1 MTAKRKTNK
10 NPLTL
15 VYALAVAACVIIVAV
30 LAVWNYVSLR
40 QESEG
45 SWVYIP
51 GNSTPAAIRD
61 SLLKADEDFGERVF
75 RLWEL
80 TGGRPEAAHGA
91 YMFPRGTKAIS
102 AARAISKGHQSP
114 VKVTFNNLRTVGQLA
129 ERVASKMEFTPDD
142 FLAACDSILPQ
153 SGFRKSEY
161 AAAFLPDSYEFYWTA
176 PASKVVSTLLDYR
189 NRFWNDTRRAQ
200 AEKLGLTPA
209 GVATIASIVEEET
222 GKTDEQPTVARLYIN
237 RLKRNMPL
245 QADPTVKF
253 AVGDFSLRRIGAR
266 QLAVESPYNTYKHP
280 GLPPGPI
287 RIPEKATIERVLT
300 AQPHGYLYMCAKED
314 FSGRHNFATDFET
327 HKRNAARYQAALNRR
342 GIK

>member
-1 MTAKRKTNK
+1 MTAKKKNKK

-15 VYALAVAACVIIVAV
+15 VYAMAVGACVIIVAV

-51 GNSTPAAIRD
+51 ENSTPAAIRD
-61 SLLKADEDFGERVF
+61 SLLKVDEDFGGRVF

-80 TGGRPEAAHGA
+80 TGGRPESTRGA
-91 YMFPRGTKAIS
+91 YLFPRGTKAIS
-102 AARAISKGHQSP
+102 AARAISKGHQTP
-114 VKVTFNNLRTVGQLA
+114 VKVTFNNLRTVDQLA
-129 ERVASKMEFTPDD
+129 ERVATKMEFTPDD
-142 FLAACDSILPQ
+142 FLAACDSILPPA
-153 SGFRKSEY
+153 GFKKAEY

-189 NRFWNDTRRAQ
+189 NRFWNDSRRAQ
-200 AEKLGLTPA
+200 ADKLGLTPT

-237 RLKRNMPL
+237 RLQRNMPL

-266 QLAVESPYNTYKHP
+266 HLAVESPYNTYKHP

-287 RIPEKATIERVLT
+287 RIPEKATIERVLS
-300 AQPHGYLYMCAKED
+300 AQPHDYIYMCAKED
-314 FSGRHNFATDFET
+314 FSGRHNFATDFAT